1 MVHAGRGEVGMRWQ
15 FFGGRGWSDDAR
27 RIAKW
32 MHSNTS
38 TWKRRKERVK
48 LSALIIDLGYQNWHL
63 VLVLLFL

>member
-1 MVHAGRGEVGMRWQ
+1 MQAEERNAHGSSMGGEVV
-15 FFGGRGWSDDAR
+15 GRCKTN
-27 RIAKW
+27 KW

-38 TWKRRKERVK
+38 TWKRRRESLKIEAR

>member
-1 MVHAGRGEVGMRWQ
+1 MAVLWGAGVL
-15 FFGGRGWSDDAR
+15 SDDAR
-27 RIAKW
+27 RISGW
-32 MHSNTS
+32 HSNTS